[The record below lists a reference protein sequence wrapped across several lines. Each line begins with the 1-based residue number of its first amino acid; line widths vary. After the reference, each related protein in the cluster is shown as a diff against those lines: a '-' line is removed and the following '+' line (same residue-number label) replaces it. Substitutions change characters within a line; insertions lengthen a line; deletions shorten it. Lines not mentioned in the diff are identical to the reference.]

1 MFGLSHR
8 QGVLVSIFF
17 IVIFFGFLAKLDFV
31 LGPREYMEGVEYHLP
46 FITVGAHWFWMWIVG
61 YPLIAFVFTGLFLAG
76 ADDTDYNMRYG
87 LGIFLTVIL
96 FGVGQLEDF
105 LWHVVNWLLFL
116 VVIGRFG
123 VGVLRTIFVGC
134 CLEPGI
140 RRCTLFGWG
149 RFWLLLL

>member
-105 LWHVVNWLLFL
+105 LWHVVNWLGGL
-116 VVIGRFG
+116 G
-123 VGVLRTIFVGC
+123 
-134 CLEPGI
+134 LE
-140 RRCTLFGWG
+140 C
-149 RFWLLLL
+149 